1 MPPIRPHHKSRKG
14 CITCKQRKVKCDEEH
29 PTCKNCTKRGIECV
43 WNNVNTSRY
52 DSMPGTSTHALSGPP
67 RNLPSTV
74 STWTSGSFDVLTL
87 ELIHHYA
94 IATSHTLSVDPFVT
108 SVWKSVVPKLAF
120 APENRFLL
128 YGILA
133 MSALHAYHADPTAGR
148 YAVAA
153 STYHWQAKTELHK
166 AQIGGKVDI
175 GVVFITLSLLA
186 MYQFATSSIVSLSSS
201 YWNITVQN
209 ITCEVARVW
218 PQLREGVLRP
228 ALDVTAPATGST
240 PLEESFSSS
249 LSTLLSTADSSPDS
263 EELRDASVYAAYKES
278 IHILEISW
286 KALYQDWSAS
296 CLWWAMAPNMF
307 FHLLTEG
314 KPRALI
320 ILAHYCVMMKRVSK
334 DDPWWA
340 RKQWGIEAVRI
351 LSGLDARWAPSLEW
365 LSSQL
370 DEDQALVFTDND
382 FMIWLSEVASLLD
395 AP

>member
-1 MPPIRPHHKSRKG
+1 MAPIRPHHKSRKG
-14 CITCKQRKVKCDEEH
+14 CKTCKQRKVKCDEEH
-29 PTCKNCTKRGIECV
+29 PICKNCTKRGIECV
-43 WNNVNTSRY
+43 WNDVNTLRH
-52 DSMPGTSTHALSGPP
+52 DSVLETSTHVVSGSPG
-67 RNLPSTV
+67 NLPSTV
-74 STWTSGSFDVLTL
+74 STWTSSSFDVLTL

-94 IATSHTLSVDPFVT
+94 TTTSHTLSFDPFVT
-108 SVWKSVVPKLAF
+108 SVWKTVVPKLAF

-128 YGILA
+128 YAILA
-133 MSALHAYHADPTAGR
+133 ISALHAYHADPTAGR

-153 STYHWQAKTELHK
+153 STYHWQAKTELHR
-166 AQIGGKVDI
+166 AQTGGKVDT

-186 MYQFATSSIVSLSSS
+186 MYQFATSSIVFLSAS

-228 ALDVTAPATGST
+228 VLDITAPTTIST

-249 LSTLLSTADSSPDS
+249 LSTLLSTAHSSPDS

-286 KALYQDWSAS
+286 NALFQNWSAS
-296 CLWWAMAPNMF
+296 CLWWAMAPDRF
-307 FHLLTEG
+307 FRLLAEG

-320 ILAHYCVMMKRVSK
+320 ILAHYCVMMKRVPQ
-334 DDPWWA
+334 DGPWWA
-340 RKQWGIEAVRI
+340 EKQWGIEAVRI
-351 LSGLDARWAPSLEW
+351 LSGLDARWTPSLGW

-370 DEDQALVFTDND
+370 DEDQALNFVDND
-382 FMIWLSEVASLLD
+382 FMNWLGEVASLLN